1 MSSKWNWVA
10 WSTTRFFLTTA
21 RSAGRLAAR
30 YAITYPRRMCRDITG
45 DQRREGWRAFAELLA
60 GLKTGAAGAVAAALT
75 ALVARRPV
83 GGRRP

>member
-1 MSSKWNWVA
+1 
-10 WSTTRFFLTTA
+10 
-21 RSAGRLAAR
+21 
-30 YAITYPRRMCRDITG
+30 MCRGVTE

-60 GLKTGAAGAVAAALT
+60 GLKAAGAVAAALT